1 MPANAEGVHRLKD
14 ILVEEVSLVDRPAN
28 KRRFLLVK
36 RAGNASMSTLRSNGR
51 GGFTR
56 VTKADE
62 EESDEEKARKAAE
75 AEEEE
80 KARKAKDAEEEK
92 RKEAEKAKGKPPP
105 FAGAAKPFGPKEG
118 ESEEDARKR
127 IFEEESAKRKQAKAD
142 GSGEA
147 LAAQIRDHI
156 EELEALCEELDE
168 HEDEEPSDVH
178 MQKLAGCHKKLGGMC
193 EKFAKRGDA
202 KKRGAK
208 MAQRRLESFKAALS
222 TLAAILGELMET
234 PGKASQHAADAGD
247 PQAPPK
253 GWSAQNPSGVP
264 SGAGGVASGWSG
276 GKRAPDAP
284 PAQDPELVKKV
295 ADLTT
300 EVERLKRS
308 PASPNSAGAERGR
321 TQKREPA
328 SVAWPLD
335 MARENTRD
343 KVGKDVSFF
352 DAD

>member
-51 GGFTR
+51 GGFVR

-62 EESDEEKARKAAE
+62 EESDEEKARKAK
-75 AEEEE
+75 EEEE
-80 KARKAKDAEEEK
+80 AEKTHKAAEDEEK

-178 MQKLAGCHKKLGGMC
+178 MQKLAGCHKKLGGIC

-208 MAQRRLESFKAALS
+208 MAARRLESFKAALS
-222 TLAAILGELMET
+222 TLASILGELMET

-284 PAQDPELVKKV
+284 AQDPELVKKV

-308 PASPNSAGAERGR
+308 PAWSNAGSVERPR
-321 TQKREPA
+321 TQKREPQA
-328 SVAWPLD
+328 VPWPLD
-335 MARENTRD
+335 MARENTRGTVD
-343 KVGKDVSFF
+343 KSVSFF